1 MSQLVVRNLEPA
13 VVRKLRQK
21 AAGDGISME
30 EEHRR
35 ILRNVLLD
43 EALPPQKNLKA
54 YLLSMPGGD
63 TDTDAD
69 FIRPAAKVRP
79 VKL

>member
-1 MSQLVVRNLEPA
+1 MSQLVVRKLEPA

-21 AAGDGISME
+21 AAADGISME

-43 EALPPQKNLKA
+43 ESLAPQKNLKD
-54 YLLSMPGGD
+54 YLLSMPAGD
-63 TDTDAD
+63 ADTDAD
-69 FIRPAAKVRP
+69 FARPPAKVRP